1 MNDERNF
8 HIFYQL
14 FSGKKY
20 KCLIIISLDSQ
31 LVSKLSLTKPS
42 DYHYLNQTECYK
54 VNGIDDLQEFKDT
67 KDAMNLMNF
76 SNQDEI
82 FEMLAGI

>member
-1 MNDERNF
+1 MMKEIFIFFINYFLVRN
-8 HIFYQL
+8 
-14 FSGKKY
+14 